1 MDTNENNL
9 RANLTFSVDV
19 NRTMEVVRHLTTLE
33 GKRLVKV
40 VEGWGDS
47 FSPEKEEPELLQ
59 GFRQV
64 RTQIIDV
71 LEMLGQ
77 YENMVVGFMNQSSE
91 PLTAPA
97 PDITVDQL
105 KEKVEEIEKFG
116 GFIDKINEQN
126 EEEEAD
132 EEPEEDV

>member
-47 FSPEKEEPELLQ
+47 FSPEKEEPELLE

-64 RTQIIDV
+64 RAQLIDV
-71 LEMLGQ
+71 IEMIGQ
-77 YENMVVGFMNQSSE
+77 YENMVVGFMNQSSQ
-91 PLTAPA
+91 PLASPA

-105 KEKVEEIEKFG
+105 KEKVEELEKFN

-126 EEEEAD
+126 KEEEAD

>member
-47 FSPEKEEPELLQ
+47 FSPEKEEPELLE

-64 RTQIIDV
+64 RAQLIDV
-71 LEMLGQ
+71 IEMIGQ

>member
-105 KEKVEEIEKFG
+105 KEKVEELEKFN

-126 EEEEAD
+126 KEEEAD